1 MEYNT
6 VVNTHEKEL
15 QYLYFR
21 LHFKSNVH
29 PKDKKNKTE
38 NKNKS
43 KNDVYPMIQSK
54 YNLK

>member
-15 QYLYFR
+15 QYLYFS

-29 PKDKKNKTE
+29 PKDKKK
-38 NKNKS
+38 
-43 KNDVYPMIQSK
+43 QSRK
-54 YNLK
+54 QKQIKE